1 MPADKPADSHDAA
14 RDRATAP
21 HELVSA
27 SGRAFTVE
35 RGRDVRD
42 PAVSVVVPIFNV
54 QDTLGEALSSLTGQT
69 WRDLEIVCV
78 DDASTDASAS
88 MVRALAKRDGRV
100 TVVSHH
106 KNAGYG
112 AGMNDGIQAAS
123 GAWIAI
129 LEPDDYVRP
138 RMLEDLLAAARAAHG
153 RVDVVKSPYVRE
165 IRTVEGTPRGK
176 GPVTQIQCSYYGLVR
191 PPRAGEPFVITDPGV
206 DHLLRHHPSI
216 WSALYR
222 RAFLAER
229 DIRFRE
235 YPGAAWADNEF
246 FYETLLQAR
255 GIVWR
260 GEPYYVYREETPEE
274 ARRFLRKN
282 NRLAFERWHGMADI
296 IERCG
301 ITEPRVLLAHV
312 AKGFTF
318 LRAQLDACG
327 ADDAQTLADADRM
340 FARMD
345 PALVAAEPSLDPAL
359 VELYARRSGN
369 EVPVRRARHLAWLAR
384 TFWATTRANGLGYA
398 MGRIRQTVGR

>member
-1 MPADKPADSHDAA
+1 MPADSRDAA
-14 RDRATAP
+14 SRARATGAT
-21 HELVSA
+21 ELVSS

-35 RGRDVRD
+35 RGRDVRE

-54 QDTLGEALSSLTGQT
+54 QDTLEEALASVAGQAGPE
-69 WRDLEIVCV
+69 LEIVCV
-78 DDASTDASAS
+78 DDCSTDASAR
-88 MVRALAKRDGRV
+88 MVREAAERDGRV
-100 TVVSHH
+100 TIVSHH
-106 KNAGYG
+106 ANAGYG
-112 AGMNDGIQAAS
+112 AGMNDGIQAAA
-123 GAWIAI
+123 GAWVAI

-138 RMLEDLLAAARAAHG
+138 GMYEALLAAARRAHG
-153 RVDVVKSPYVRE
+153 QVDVVKSPYVRE

-176 GPVTQIQCSYYGLVR
+176 GPVTQIQCSYYGLVH
-191 PPRAGEPFVITDPGV
+191 PPRAGEPFLATDAGV

-222 RAFLAER
+222 RAFLEER
-229 DIRFRE
+229 GIRFKE

-255 GIVWR
+255 GIVWV
-260 GEPYYVYREETPEE
+260 GEPFYVYREETPEE

-282 NRLAFERWHGMADI
+282 SRLPFERWHSMADI

-301 ITEPRVLLAHV
+301 IDEPRVLLAHV

-318 LRAQLDACG
+318 LRGQLDACG
-327 ADDAQTLADADRM
+327 ADDEQTLADADRM

-359 VELYARRSGN
+359 VELYNRSTGRA
-369 EVPVRRARHLAWLAR
+369 VRVRRGRHLLWLLR
-384 TFWATTRANGLGYA
+384 TFVATTRANGLGYA
-398 MGRIRQTVGR
+398 MGKIRQTVGR